1 MPDFEVKLL
10 KLEMERKE
18 VVKKYGK
25 QMRLI
30 YIAMILFI
38 LSFTLKRLTAV
49 LPETQQETVTE
60 IESFSEN

>member
-1 MPDFEVKLL
+1 MTDFEVKLL
-10 KLEMERKE
+10 KLETERKE

-49 LPETQQETVTE
+49 LPEP
-60 IESFSEN
+60 SFMRILIWIL

>member
-1 MPDFEVKLL
+1 MTDFEVKLL

-49 LPETQQETVTE
+49 LPEPQQETVTE
-60 IESFSEN
+60 IENFSEN

>member
-1 MPDFEVKLL
+1 MTDFEVKLL

-60 IESFSEN
+60 IENFSEN

>member
-1 MPDFEVKLL
+1 MTDFEVELL

>member
-1 MPDFEVKLL
+1 MTDFEVKLL